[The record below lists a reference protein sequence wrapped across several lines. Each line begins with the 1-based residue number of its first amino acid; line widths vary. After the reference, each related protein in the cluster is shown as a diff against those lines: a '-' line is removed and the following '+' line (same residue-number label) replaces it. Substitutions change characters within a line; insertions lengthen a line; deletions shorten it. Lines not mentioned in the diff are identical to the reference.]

1 MITVTMENPT
11 HITNS
16 SSPSDEGSTVIM
28 DDEDFRTTRN
38 TKSPWQTLRDEICGI
53 NSSLNPFTHTDKRP
67 KKKRKVDCKRPARTN
82 VTESDTVNNEDVWK
96 VSYLDN
102 PIQKLKEVM
111 KLNEWM
117 DHIFSFF

>member
-1 MITVTMENPT
+1 M
-11 HITNS
+11 
-16 SSPSDEGSTVIM
+16 
-28 DDEDFRTTRN
+28 
-38 TKSPWQTLRDEICGI
+38 LRDEICGI

-96 VSYLDN
+96 VSYL
-102 PIQKLKEVM
+102 KEVM

>member
-1 MITVTMENPT
+1 MENPT
-11 HITNS
+11 NATKS
-16 SSPSDEGSTVIM
+16 SSLIDDGSTVVM
-28 DDEDFRTTRN
+28 DDEDFRSTRN
-38 TKSPWQTLRDEICGI
+38 SKCPWVMLRDEICGI
-53 NSSLNPFTHTDKRP
+53 NSSLNLFTHTDKRP
-67 KKKRKVDCKRPARTN
+67 KKKRKVDCKCPARTN